1 MRGIRT
7 LFLAVIIALGA
18 IVSSAQI
25 TVFVRSAADGG
36 NNANNGLTAATAKLT
51 IGGANGA
58 LAVAGITTLDVGA
71 GDFAG
76 ATTTVP
82 LTINGANA
90 GAAFA
95 NWGAA
100 TVFTTPFTLGAADAD
115 LVVEGVTFGAGSTI
129 NGASTGANVIVSNCK
144 FSAADAVNTTGLGW
158 EELSVSGCQFDGN
171 NGGAAAN
178 AIIGNGLTTLFLTET
193 TFEDYT
199 SSAVTVSGSHE
210 NVVLTSNEFTGV
222 NTGGTTS
229 EGAMKIDAAGLS
241 TTGSLR
247 LANNIVVGGTNGVV
261 VSGSISGKTINVE
274 SNLFSGLAGFAIRN
288 NGTGML
294 AAGCNAYGPNASITT
309 VMGLLN
315 GAIQAGPYNFGAID
329 DNGAGIGFIPQAGSC
344 TADGPVTI
352 TGSTN
357 SYFRIQDG
365 VSAVSSGG
373 TVTAGEFTYTENVN
387 VNKSLTLTAVN
398 GVDDYTRATPWATLN
413 GTITVTIGAVNFNLT
428 GFKVTSTTATQLVTS
443 SATGSTNILNC
454 LLDVNPTLGL
464 SAVPANGA
472 IHILKN
478 GDVNINGTKVGRPT
492 SGTAPFIRALTFGA
506 GNACRNVSIGTA
518 SSNLFEG
525 TLQFSGMSLL
535 SSVTINNSQ
544 ISNAGIDGVSFTG
557 NTINQLSIAG
567 CDILNSRQNGIGIRD
582 RVTVGNVSAS
592 ISNNEITGSGQS
604 GSGFAAVSIS
614 STSFGTQSYT
624 GNILAPQSGSN
635 KLFINDRSGYNPT
648 ATCNWWGSKSQD
660 VIEANN
666 TGSVVLDNGADGWY
680 RDNASIGGNG
690 ANFDGGSGAT
700 CTVRAFTITL
710 APSNATCFGSS
721 TGSINNTLAGTTAGA
736 AFTWS
741 NGAITEDVS
750 NLAAGTYSVTV
761 TTASENTRSR
771 AATIL
776 EPTQLTGTT
785 AKTNITCFSLV
796 DGTITVS
803 NPAGGVINGIT
814 PTYNYRIDRAGGAAG
829 DVGPQGSASFTG
841 LGAGTYDVYIIAV
854 GASPTCERVIG
865 TQVIVEP
872 TQINGSGS
880 VTSNYNGAQI
890 SCPAAT
896 DGQITI
902 TASGGTGSL
911 EYKLGSGSYQASNVF
926 GGLGAG
932 TYMPTVKDAN
942 GCERILANVVIT
954 APTQISG
961 SGSVTSSYFGAQI
974 SCPGLSDGQ
983 ITITAS
989 GGTGTLNYK
998 LNGGSY
1004 QVSDIFNGL
1013 AAGTYTPTV
1022 KDANDCEKVL
1032 TAVVITDPTPI
1043 TGSGAV
1049 TSNYNGAQISCPTST
1064 DGIIVITATGGT
1076 STLQY
1081 KLNSGSYQVS
1091 STFSGLG
1098 AGTYTPTVKDANNC
1112 EKVLANVVIT
1122 APVQLTVASA
1132 VKKSYNGVDLSC
1144 HNSTD
1149 GEITVTAA
1157 GGTGAKTYSINNG
1170 GTYQS
1175 GTVFSSL
1182 AAGTYN
1188 VKIKD
1193 ANNCETAATQVVIT
1207 APVQLTVAS
1216 AVKTQYNG
1224 VDLSCHNST
1233 DGEITVTAAGG
1244 TGAKQYSINNGGAY
1258 QSGTVFSNLAAGTYQ
1273 IKIKDANNCETA
1285 ATEVVITAPVQLT
1298 VASAVKTQYNG
1309 ADLSC
1314 HNSTDGEITVTAAGG
1329 TGAKQYS
1336 IDNGGAYQSG
1346 TVFSNLAAG
1355 TYNVRIKDA
1364 NNCVTAATQ
1373 VVIVAPTQLTV
1384 ASAVKTQYNGADLS
1398 CHNSTNGEITVT
1410 AAGGTGAKTY
1420 SINNGGAYQSGTVFS
1435 NLAAGTYNV
1444 KIKDANNCVTAATQ
1458 VVIVAPTQLT
1468 VASAVKKSYN
1478 GADLSCHNSTDG
1490 EITVT
1495 AAGGTGAKTYSIN
1508 NGGTYQSGTVFSS
1521 LAAGTYNVKIKD
1533 ANNCETAAT
1542 QVVITA
1548 PVQLTVA
1555 SAVKTQ
1561 YNGADLSCHNSTDGE
1576 ITVTSAGGTGTKQY
1590 SGNNGS
1596 SWQASNIFSGL
1607 AAGTYQIKIKDAN
1620 NCETAATEVVITAP
1634 VQLTVASAVKTQ
1646 YNGADLSCHNSTDG
1660 EITVTAAGGTGAKQ
1674 YSINNGGAYQSG
1686 TVFSNLAAGTYNVRI
1701 KDANDCVT
1709 AATQVVIVAPTQLT
1723 VASAVK
1729 TSYNGADLSC
1739 HNSTDGEITVTAA
1752 GGTGA
1757 KTYSINNGGAYQ
1769 SGTVFSNLAAGTYN
1783 VKIKDANN
1791 CVTAA
1796 TQVVIV
1802 APTQLTVASA
1812 VKKSYNGADLSCHN
1826 STDGEITV
1834 TAAGGTGAKT
1844 YSINNGGTYQ
1854 SGTVFS
1860 SLAAGT
1866 YNVKIKDANNC
1877 ETAAT
1882 QVVITAPVQ
1891 LTVASAVKTQYNGAD
1906 LSCHNSTDG
1915 EITVTSAG
1923 GTGTKQYSGN
1933 NGSSWQASNIF
1944 SGLAAGT
1951 YQIKIK
1957 DANNCETAATEVVIT
1972 APVQLTVASAV
1983 KTQYNGADLSCHNST
1998 DGEITVTAA
2007 GGTGAKQYS
2016 INNGGA
2022 YQSGT
2027 VFSNL
2032 AAGTYNVRIKDANNC
2047 ETAATQ
2053 VVIVAPT
2060 QLTVASAVK
2069 TQYNGRDLSCHNS
2082 TDGEITVTAAGGTG
2096 AKQYSNNNGATWQ
2109 ASNIFSNLA
2118 AGSYQIRI
2126 RDVNS
2131 CTTAVTNVTIIAPP
2145 AITSAPAV
2153 TSNYNGAQLTCP
2165 NSSDGVI
2172 AANAG
2177 GGTPGYTYLWQ
2188 KFNGTTWGS
2197 PGAMNATLAT
2207 ITNVNAGTYRVT
2219 VTDVNLCAITNAVE
2233 VIPPAQAVILTV
2245 TKTPASS
2252 FNGRDVSC
2260 FGASDGTVTVVAT
2273 GGTGNLKYSSNGGT
2287 TWLTGGTLTPGG
2299 EPTYTFTGL
2308 GAGTY
2313 TVIVQDVNGCN
2324 SDPQSI
2330 TLLDPPLLQIASL
2343 VTNGPVNAG
2352 ESMTFT
2358 ATVVGGTRSG
2368 GVNKYSYAWQKPRP
2382 AANMPG
2388 FGSETVN
2395 VNDVVTTFTIPVTT
2409 PDDNGFNTNYI
2420 LTVTDANG
2428 CTAVLSVTPIIYPPT
2443 IHVATTGNDATGDGR
2458 PVNPLR
2464 TIQKANDV
2472 ADPNNTI
2479 EVAAGVFDESPV
2491 ITKALTVNGT
2501 NTTVLGTGRYFV
2513 YGTPNTITWGTSWPT
2528 SVWDNLG
2535 LNGDASSAIGT
2546 VMAKVNSNANAT
2558 MWLIGNIAWNGTITV
2573 SKQLAIRGATASA
2586 AVPSYTGCDIAPPT
2600 TITYTGTG
2608 ADTVLFK
2615 FTGTTTKSIRDLVLQ
2630 VPFAGRF
2637 IEIAAGNSCDVDPVT
2652 NVRFDWDHD
2661 NNALTD
2667 RRRLYGVTNGSFSVN
2682 QTFDVAKLIH
2692 DVTDNSYGSG
2702 RVVYGDNGPL
2712 PWNSLEIGWKAEDGG
2727 VEVAGEK
2734 IKTLEPMKSTVKL
2747 QSLISNGRRP
2757 ALNTTAGNYNGKWS
2771 MDFDATANQYLEAN
2785 TTAEINGGSKKTV
2798 FVVFRPLDGADNQI
2812 IYKHGDQTNGM
2823 SLVHLAD
2830 GRISMNIY
2838 DGTAVDKRESWIF
2851 ESAASSHSE
2860 TGFDNEV
2867 LIAQMYF
2874 NGDGTNNATRRV
2886 GASLDRESGRI
2897 DSDVNHTGADKTN
2910 GYVSNAA
2917 FTSATLT
2924 TPAVIGPANVAVLGA
2939 RSGSIYYATWNGT
2952 ASVDNSV
2959 TSTGRS
2965 LFYNGSIAEV
2975 LIMNTASESI
2985 RDAAYCYL
2993 RNKYYGG
3000 TQTTQNGLDKRAIAG
3015 DKREDMDAV
3024 SAWPNPADDRVSI
3037 ETMIPTSGMVTVTLR
3052 DALGRVAQV
3061 LHEDYVSGGTLLP
3074 VTADVRNLV
3083 SGAYVI
3089 HVSAAGDVNHS
3100 LPVIIRH

>member
-58 LAVAGITTLDVGA
+58 LAVAGITTLDIGA
-71 GDFAG
+71 GNFDG
-76 ATTTVP
+76 ATVTMP
-82 LTINGANA
+82 LVVNGANA
-90 GAAFA
+90 GLAMPWAQE
-95 NWGAA
+95 
-100 TVFTTPFTLGAADAD
+100 TVLNTPITLNVGDAD
-115 LVVEGVTFGAGSTI
+115 VVFDGVTFGAGSTI
-129 NGASTGANVIVSNCK
+129 NGASAGANVIVSNCK
-144 FSAADAVNTTGLGW
+144 FSSANHLNTTGLGW
-158 EELSVSGCQFDGN
+158 EELSISGSRFDGDE
-171 NGGAAAN
+171 GGGPTVN
-178 AIIGNGLTTLFLTET
+178 AITANGLTTFFLAET
-193 TFEDYT
+193 VVRDYT
-199 SSAVTVSGSHE
+199 GTAVTISGAIDNAVLTYNELIAVNTAGNTNNAAIKLDVTSLSAAGAARIANCIISDATTTNGLAVSGS
-210 NVVLTSNEFTGV
+210 
-222 NTGGTTS
+222 
-229 EGAMKIDAAGLS
+229 
-241 TTGSLR
+241 
-247 LANNIVVGGTNGVV
+247 LA
-261 VSGSISGKTINVE
+261 GKTVTIENNLISSAIAGTVI
-274 SNLFSGLAGFAIRN
+274 SNS
-288 NGTGML
+288 GTGML
-294 AAGCNAYGPNASITT
+294 VASCNSYGNAPSIST
-309 VMGLLN
+309 LIAKFS
-315 GAIQAGPYNFGAID
+315 GAVQAGPFINSDVD
-329 DNGAGIGFIPQAGSC
+329 DNGAGIGFLPNGLC
-344 TADGPVTI
+344 NTNGPVTI
-352 TGSTN
+352 SGSTN

-365 VSAVSSGG
+365 VSAVASGG
-373 TVTAGEFTYTENVN
+373 TVTAGLFTFNENVT
-387 VNKSLTLTAVN
+387 VNKSLSIVSTDVSN
-398 GVDDYTRATPWATLN
+398 YTRAGAWTTLN
-413 GTITVTIGAVNFNLT
+413 GTINVSIAAVNFTLN
-428 GFKVTSTTATQLVTS
+428 GIKVSNSTATQLVTS
-443 SATGSTNILNC
+443 SATGTTTISNC
-454 LLDVNPTLGL
+454 WLEVNPTAGL
-464 SAVPANGA
+464 VAVPTNGA

-478 GDVNINGTKVGRPT
+478 GDLSINGTRVSRPT

-506 GNACRNVSIGTA
+506 GNACRNVSIGGTSA
-518 SSNLFEG
+518 NEFQG
-525 TLQFSGMSLL
+525 TLQFSGLSLL
-535 SSVTINNSQ
+535 SNVSINNSL
-544 ISNAGIDGVSFTG
+544 ISNAGIDGISFTG
-557 NTINQLSIAG
+557 NTVNTASVTN
-567 CDILNSRQNGIGIRD
+567 CDIIDSRENGVGIRD
-582 RVTVGNVSAS
+582 RVTVGSGSTATFT
-592 ISNNEITGSGQS
+592 NNEITGSGRA
-604 GSGFAAVSIS
+604 GSGYAGISIS
-614 STSFGTQSYT
+614 STSLGTQSFT
-624 GNILAPQSGSN
+624 GNILAAQAGTN
-635 KLFINDRSGYNPT
+635 KPFINNRSAYSPV

-666 TGSVVLDNGADGWY
+666 TGGVILDNGTSGWY
-680 RDNASIGGNG
+680 NDNTNSGSNG
-690 ANFDGGSGAT
+690 ANFSGGAA

-736 AFTWS
+736 VYTWS
-741 NGAITEDVS
+741 NGATTEDVS

-761 TTASENTRSR
+761 TTASENTRSKS
-771 AATIL
+771 ATIL
-776 EPTQLTGTT
+776 EPTQLSGNT
-785 AKTNITCFSLV
+785 AKTNITCFSLTN
-796 DGTITVS
+796 GTITVS

-890 SCPAAT
+890 SCPTSTDGVIAIAAT
-896 DGQITI
+896 
-902 TASGGTGSL
+902 GGTGAL
-911 EYKLGSGSYQASNVF
+911 Q
-926 GGLGAG
+926 
-932 TYMPTVKDAN
+932 
-942 GCERILANVVIT
+942 
-954 APTQISG
+954 
-961 SGSVTSSYFGAQI
+961 
-974 SCPGLSDGQ
+974 
-983 ITITAS
+983 
-989 GGTGTLNYK
+989 YK

-1004 QVSDIFNGL
+1004 QVSSTFSGL
-1013 AAGTYTPTV
+1013 GAGTYTPMV
-1022 KDANDCEKVL
+1022 RDANSCERTL
-1032 TAVVITDPTPI
+1032 AAVVITAPVQISGSGSVTSNYNGAQISCPTSTDGSIAITATGGTGALQYKLNGGSYQGSATFTGLGAGTYTPMVRDANGCEQTLSNVVITAPTPI

-1091 STFSGLG
+1091 STFSGLA
-1098 AGTYTPTVKDANNC
+1098 AGTYTPTVKDANDC
-1112 EKVLANVVIT
+1112 EKILANVVIT

-1132 VKKSYNGVDLSC
+1132 TKKTYNGAELSCHNSTDGEITVTAAGGTGTKQYSNNNGTAWQASNIFSSLAAGTYQIKIKDANNCETAATQVVITAPVQLTVASATKKTYNGAELSC

-1157 GGTGAKTYSINNG
+1157 GGTGAKQYSRNNG
-1170 GTYQS
+1170 TSWQASNIFS
-1175 GTVFSSL
+1175 GL
-1182 AAGTYN
+1182 AAGTYQI
-1188 VKIKD
+1188 KIKD

-1233 DGEITVTAAGG
+1233 NGEITVTAAGG
-1244 TGAKQYSINNGGAY
+1244 TGTKQYSNNNGTSWQA
-1258 QSGTVFSNLAAGTYQ
+1258 SNIFSSLAAGTYQ

-1285 ATEVVITAPVQLT
+1285 PTQVVITAPV
-1298 VASAVKTQYNG
+1298 
-1309 ADLSC
+1309 
-1314 HNSTDGEITVTAAGG
+1314 
-1329 TGAKQYS
+1329 
-1336 IDNGGAYQSG
+1336 
-1346 TVFSNLAAG
+1346 
-1355 TYNVRIKDA
+1355 
-1364 NNCVTAATQ
+1364 
-1373 VVIVAPTQLTV
+1373 QLTV

-1410 AAGGTGAKTY
+1410 AAGGTGTKQY
-1420 SINNGGAYQSGTVFS
+1420 SNNNGTSWQASNIFS
-1435 NLAAGTYNV
+1435 SLAAGTYQI
-1444 KIKDANNCVTAATQ
+1444 KIKDANNCETAATQ
-1458 VVIVAPTQLT
+1458 VVITAPVQLT
-1468 VASAVKKSYN
+1468 VASAVKTSYNGADLSCHNSTNGEITVTAAGGTGTKQYSKDNGSNWQASNIFSSLAAGTYQIKIKDANNCETAATQVVITAPVQLTVASATKKTYN

-1495 AAGGTGAKTYSIN
+1495 AAGGTGAKQYSRN
-1508 NGGTYQSGTVFSS
+1508 NGTSWQASNIFSG
-1521 LAAGTYNVKIKD
+1521 LAAGTYQIKIKD

-1561 YNGADLSCHNSTDGE
+1561 YNGADLSCHNSTNGE

-1590 SGNNGS
+1590 SNNNGT
-1596 SWQASNIFSGL
+1596 SWQASNIFSSL
-1607 AAGTYQIKIKDAN
+1607 AAGTYQI
-1620 NCETAATEVVITAP
+1620 
-1634 VQLTVASAVKTQ
+1634 
-1646 YNGADLSCHNSTDG
+1646 
-1660 EITVTAAGGTGAKQ
+1660 
-1674 YSINNGGAYQSG
+1674 
-1686 TVFSNLAAGTYNVRI
+1686 
-1701 KDANDCVT
+1701 
-1709 AATQVVIVAPTQLT
+1709 
-1723 VASAVK
+1723 
-1729 TSYNGADLSC
+1729 
-1739 HNSTDGEITVTAA
+1739 
-1752 GGTGA
+1752 
-1757 KTYSINNGGAYQ
+1757 
-1769 SGTVFSNLAAGTYN
+1769 
-1783 VKIKDANN
+1783 
-1791 CVTAA
+1791 
-1796 TQVVIV
+1796 
-1802 APTQLTVASA
+1802 
-1812 VKKSYNGADLSCHN
+1812 
-1826 STDGEITV
+1826 
-1834 TAAGGTGAKT
+1834 
-1844 YSINNGGTYQ
+1844 
-1854 SGTVFS
+1854 
-1860 SLAAGT
+1860 
-1866 YNVKIKDANNC
+1866 KIKDANNC

-1906 LSCHNSTDG
+1906 LSCHNSTNG
-1915 EITVTSAG
+1915 EITVTAAG
-1923 GTGTKQYSGN
+1923 GTGTKQYSNN
-1933 NGSSWQASNIF
+1933 NGTSWQASNIFSSLAAGTYQIKIKDANNCETAATQVVITAPVQLTVASAVKTQYNGADLSCHNSTNGEITVTAAGGTGTKQYSKDNGSNWQASNIFSSLAAGTYQIKIKDANNCETAATQVVITAPVQLTVASATKKTYNGADLSCHNSTDGEITVTAAGGTGAKQYSRNNGTSWQASNIF

-1957 DANNCETAATEVVIT
+1957 DANNCETAATQVVIT

-1983 KTQYNGADLSCHNST
+1983 KTQYNGVDLSCHNST
-1998 DGEITVTAA
+1998 NGEITVTAA
-2007 GGTGAKQYS
+2007 GGTGTKEYS
-2016 INNGGA
+2016 LDNGSTW
-2022 YQSGT
+2022 QSSN

-2032 AAGTYNVRIKDANNC
+2032 AAGTYKMRIKDQNGC
-2047 ETAATQ
+2047 ETSPT
-2053 VVIVAPT
+2053 VVEIVAPVE
-2060 QLTVASAVK
+2060 LTVASAVK

-2082 TDGEITVTAAGGTG
+2082 TNGEITVSTNGGTG
-2096 AKQYSNNNGATWQ
+2096 SKQYSKDDGATWQ
-2109 ASNIFSNLA
+2109 VSNIFSNLA
-2118 AGSYQIRI
+2118 AGSYKIRA
-2126 RDVNS
+2126 RDVNN
-2131 CTTAVTNVTIIAPP
+2131 CTTAATNVTIVAPP

-2219 VTDVNLCAITNAVE
+2219 VTDVNLCAVTNTVE
-2233 VIPPAQAVILTV
+2233 VIPPAPAVILDV
-2245 TKTPASS
+2245 TKTPAALY
-2252 FNGRDVSC
+2252 NGRDVSC
-2260 FGASDGTVTVVAT
+2260 FGASDGEITVVAN
-2273 GGTGNLKYSSNGGT
+2273 GGTGSLKYSLNNGT
-2287 TWLTGGTLTPGG
+2287 TWLTGGTLTPLGQ
-2299 EPTYTFTGL
+2299 PTFTFTGVA
-2308 GAGTY
+2308 AGTY
-2313 TVIVQDVNGCN
+2313 TVVVQDVNGCN

-2330 TLLDPPLLQIASL
+2330 VLSNPPLLQISSL
-2343 VTNGPVNAG
+2343 VTNGPVNSG
-2352 ESMTFT
+2352 ESITFT

-2395 VNDVVTTFTIPVTT
+2395 VNDVVATFTIPVTT

-2558 MWLIGNIAWNGTITV
+2558 MWLIGNIAWNGTVTV

-2586 AVPSYTGCDIAPPT
+2586 AIPSYTGCDIAPPT

-2637 IEIAAGNSCDVDPVT
+2637 IEIPAGNSCDVDPVT

-2661 NNALTD
+2661 NDALTD
-2667 RRRLYGVTNGSFSVN
+2667 RRRMFGVTNGSFSVN
-2682 QTFDVAKLIH
+2682 QTFDVAKLIY

-2702 RVVYGDNGPL
+2702 RVVYGNNGPL

-2798 FVVFRPLDGADNQI
+2798 FVVFRPLDGADNQV

-2851 ESAASSHSE
+2851 ESSASSHSE

-2897 DSDVNHTGADKTN
+2897 DSDVNHTGTEKTN
-2910 GYVSNAA
+2910 GYVGNAA

-3000 TQTTQNGLDKRAIAG
+3000 LQSTQNGLDKRAIAG
-3015 DKREDMDAV
+3015 DNREDMETV

-3052 DALGRVAQV
+3052 DAVGRVAQV
-3061 LHEDYVSGGTLLP
+3061 LYEDYVPGGTLLP

-3100 LPVIIRH
+3100 LPLIIRH

>member
-1 MRGIRT
+1 
-7 LFLAVIIALGA
+7 
-18 IVSSAQI
+18 
-25 TVFVRSAADGG
+25 
-36 NNANNGLTAATAKLT
+36 
-51 IGGANGA
+51 
-58 LAVAGITTLDVGA
+58 
-71 GDFAG
+71 
-76 ATTTVP
+76 
-82 LTINGANA
+82 
-90 GAAFA
+90 
-95 NWGAA
+95 
-100 TVFTTPFTLGAADAD
+100 
-115 LVVEGVTFGAGSTI
+115 
-129 NGASTGANVIVSNCK
+129 
-144 FSAADAVNTTGLGW
+144 
-158 EELSVSGCQFDGN
+158 
-171 NGGAAAN
+171 
-178 AIIGNGLTTLFLTET
+178 
-193 TFEDYT
+193 
-199 SSAVTVSGSHE
+199 
-210 NVVLTSNEFTGV
+210 
-222 NTGGTTS
+222 
-229 EGAMKIDAAGLS
+229 
-241 TTGSLR
+241 
-247 LANNIVVGGTNGVV
+247 
-261 VSGSISGKTINVE
+261 
-274 SNLFSGLAGFAIRN
+274 
-288 NGTGML
+288 
-294 AAGCNAYGPNASITT
+294 
-309 VMGLLN
+309 
-315 GAIQAGPYNFGAID
+315 
-329 DNGAGIGFIPQAGSC
+329 
-344 TADGPVTI
+344 
-352 TGSTN
+352 
-357 SYFRIQDG
+357 
-365 VSAVSSGG
+365 
-373 TVTAGEFTYTENVN
+373 VN

-1258 QSGTVFSNLAAGTYQ
+1258 QSGTVFSNLAAGTY
-1273 IKIKDANNCETA
+1273 
-1285 ATEVVITAPVQLT
+1285 
-1298 VASAVKTQYNG
+1298 
-1309 ADLSC
+1309 
-1314 HNSTDGEITVTAAGG
+1314 
-1329 TGAKQYS
+1329 
-1336 IDNGGAYQSG
+1336 
-1346 TVFSNLAAG
+1346 
-1355 TYNVRIKDA
+1355 NVRIKDA

-1384 ASAVKTQYNGADLS
+1384 ASAVKT
-1398 CHNSTNGEITVT
+1398 
-1410 AAGGTGAKTY
+1410 
-1420 SINNGGAYQSGTVFS
+1420 
-1435 NLAAGTYNV
+1435 
-1444 KIKDANNCVTAATQ
+1444 
-1458 VVIVAPTQLT
+1458 P
-1468 VASAVKKSYN
+1468 
-1478 GADLSCHNSTDG
+1478 
-1490 EITVT
+1490 
-1495 AAGGTGAKTYSIN
+1495 
-1508 NGGTYQSGTVFSS
+1508 
-1521 LAAGTYNVKIKD
+1521 
-1533 ANNCETAAT
+1533 
-1542 QVVITA
+1542 
-1548 PVQLTVA
+1548 
-1555 SAVKTQ
+1555 
-1561 YNGADLSCHNSTDGE
+1561 
-1576 ITVTSAGGTGTKQY
+1576 
-1590 SGNNGS
+1590 
-1596 SWQASNIFSGL
+1596 
-1607 AAGTYQIKIKDAN
+1607 
-1620 NCETAATEVVITAP
+1620 
-1634 VQLTVASAVKTQ
+1634 
-1646 YNGADLSCHNSTDG
+1646 
-1660 EITVTAAGGTGAKQ
+1660 
-1674 YSINNGGAYQSG
+1674 
-1686 TVFSNLAAGTYNVRI
+1686 
-1701 KDANDCVT
+1701 
-1709 AATQVVIVAPTQLT
+1709 
-1723 VASAVK
+1723 
-1729 TSYNGADLSC
+1729 YNGADLSC

>member
-1 MRGIRT
+1 
-7 LFLAVIIALGA
+7 
-18 IVSSAQI
+18 
-25 TVFVRSAADGG
+25 
-36 NNANNGLTAATAKLT
+36 
-51 IGGANGA
+51 
-58 LAVAGITTLDVGA
+58 
-71 GDFAG
+71 
-76 ATTTVP
+76 
-82 LTINGANA
+82 
-90 GAAFA
+90 
-95 NWGAA
+95 
-100 TVFTTPFTLGAADAD
+100 
-115 LVVEGVTFGAGSTI
+115 
-129 NGASTGANVIVSNCK
+129 
-144 FSAADAVNTTGLGW
+144 
-158 EELSVSGCQFDGN
+158 
-171 NGGAAAN
+171 
-178 AIIGNGLTTLFLTET
+178 
-193 TFEDYT
+193 
-199 SSAVTVSGSHE
+199 
-210 NVVLTSNEFTGV
+210 
-222 NTGGTTS
+222 
-229 EGAMKIDAAGLS
+229 
-241 TTGSLR
+241 
-247 LANNIVVGGTNGVV
+247 
-261 VSGSISGKTINVE
+261 
-274 SNLFSGLAGFAIRN
+274 
-288 NGTGML
+288 
-294 AAGCNAYGPNASITT
+294 
-309 VMGLLN
+309 
-315 GAIQAGPYNFGAID
+315 
-329 DNGAGIGFIPQAGSC
+329 
-344 TADGPVTI
+344 
-352 TGSTN
+352 
-357 SYFRIQDG
+357 
-365 VSAVSSGG
+365 
-373 TVTAGEFTYTENVN
+373 VN

-1224 VDLSCHNST
+1224 V
-1233 DGEITVTAAGG
+1233 
-1244 TGAKQYSINNGGAY
+1244 
-1258 QSGTVFSNLAAGTYQ
+1258 
-1273 IKIKDANNCETA
+1273 
-1285 ATEVVITAPVQLT
+1285 
-1298 VASAVKTQYNG
+1298 
-1309 ADLSC
+1309 
-1314 HNSTDGEITVTAAGG
+1314 
-1329 TGAKQYS
+1329 
-1336 IDNGGAYQSG
+1336 
-1346 TVFSNLAAG
+1346 
-1355 TYNVRIKDA
+1355 
-1364 NNCVTAATQ
+1364 
-1373 VVIVAPTQLTV
+1373 
-1384 ASAVKTQYNGADLS
+1384 
-1398 CHNSTNGEITVT
+1398 
-1410 AAGGTGAKTY
+1410 
-1420 SINNGGAYQSGTVFS
+1420 
-1435 NLAAGTYNV
+1435 
-1444 KIKDANNCVTAATQ
+1444 
-1458 VVIVAPTQLT
+1458 
-1468 VASAVKKSYN
+1468 
-1478 GADLSCHNSTDG
+1478 
-1490 EITVT
+1490 
-1495 AAGGTGAKTYSIN
+1495 
-1508 NGGTYQSGTVFSS
+1508 
-1521 LAAGTYNVKIKD
+1521 
-1533 ANNCETAAT
+1533 
-1542 QVVITA
+1542 
-1548 PVQLTVA
+1548 
-1555 SAVKTQ
+1555 
-1561 YNGADLSCHNSTDGE
+1561 
-1576 ITVTSAGGTGTKQY
+1576 
-1590 SGNNGS
+1590 
-1596 SWQASNIFSGL
+1596 
-1607 AAGTYQIKIKDAN
+1607 
-1620 NCETAATEVVITAP
+1620 
-1634 VQLTVASAVKTQ
+1634 
-1646 YNGADLSCHNSTDG
+1646 
-1660 EITVTAAGGTGAKQ
+1660 
-1674 YSINNGGAYQSG
+1674 
-1686 TVFSNLAAGTYNVRI
+1686 
-1701 KDANDCVT
+1701 
-1709 AATQVVIVAPTQLT
+1709 
-1723 VASAVK
+1723 
-1729 TSYNGADLSC
+1729 
-1739 HNSTDGEITVTAA
+1739 
-1752 GGTGA
+1752 
-1757 KTYSINNGGAYQ
+1757 
-1769 SGTVFSNLAAGTYN
+1769 
-1783 VKIKDANN
+1783 
-1791 CVTAA
+1791 
-1796 TQVVIV
+1796 
-1802 APTQLTVASA
+1802 
-1812 VKKSYNGADLSCHN
+1812 
-1826 STDGEITV
+1826 
-1834 TAAGGTGAKT
+1834 
-1844 YSINNGGTYQ
+1844 
-1854 SGTVFS
+1854 
-1860 SLAAGT
+1860 
-1866 YNVKIKDANNC
+1866 
-1877 ETAAT
+1877 
-1882 QVVITAPVQ
+1882 
-1891 LTVASAVKTQYNGAD
+1891 
-1906 LSCHNSTDG
+1906 
-1915 EITVTSAG
+1915 
-1923 GTGTKQYSGN
+1923 
-1933 NGSSWQASNIF
+1933 
-1944 SGLAAGT
+1944 
-1951 YQIKIK
+1951 
-1957 DANNCETAATEVVIT
+1957 
-1972 APVQLTVASAV
+1972 
-1983 KTQYNGADLSCHNST
+1983 DLSCHNST